1 MHAEF
6 TCDKETALFKQ
17 ERFNESF
24 QYLLK
29 HLLLFIIILK
39 IYKKKHTDNMVF
51 LKYGLFI
58 IWIQI

>member
-39 IYKKKHTDNMVF
+39 IYKKKHTDNMV
-51 LKYGLFI
+51 
-58 IWIQI
+58 